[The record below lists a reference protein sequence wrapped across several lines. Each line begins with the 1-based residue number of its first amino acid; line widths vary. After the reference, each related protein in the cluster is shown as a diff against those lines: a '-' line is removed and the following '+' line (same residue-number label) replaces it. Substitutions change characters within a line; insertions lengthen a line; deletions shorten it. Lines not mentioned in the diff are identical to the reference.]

1 MDYDIA
7 HRPSEATVTVELGPG
22 ERAVAEAGALVAHTD
37 GIDIETGARGG
48 VFGSLKRMLGGE
60 SFFVNTFSAG
70 DSTGEVTFAG
80 PLPGD
85 VVHVGVGGTEGDLFA
100 TAGSFLAAS
109 GGVEVDTEFG
119 GARTFLGGEGL
130 FLLRLSGD
138 GPAWL
143 TSYGAIDR
151 RDLADGETYV
161 VDTGHVVAFR
171 DAEWDTRRVGG
182 LKSTLFSGEGLVCT
196 FTGPGTVW
204 TQTRSPDAF
213 VAWLAGRLPSGTSSS
228 SADTSRGGSD
238 FSVRF

>member
-1 MDYDIA
+1 MEYDIT
-7 HRPSEATVTVELGPG
+7 HRPSEATVTVELGTG
-22 ERAVAEAGALVAHTD
+22 ESVVAEAGALVGHTD
-37 GIDIETGARGG
+37 GVAIETGARGG
-48 VFGSLKRMLGGE
+48 LFGSLKRMLGGE
-60 SFFVNTFSAG
+60 SFFVNTFTAEAG
-70 DSTGEVTFAG
+70 GEATFAG

-85 VVHVGVGGTEGDLFA
+85 VVHVGVGNGEGDLFA

-109 GGVEVDTEFG
+109 GGVEVDTKFG
-119 GARTFLGGEGL
+119 GARSFLGGEGF

-151 RDLADGETYV
+151 HDLDAGETYV
-161 VDTGHVVAFR
+161 IDTGHVVAFR
-171 DAEWDTRRVGG
+171 DAEWNTRRVGG

-213 VAWLAGRLPSGTSSS
+213 VAWLAGRLPSGTNSS
-228 SADTSRGGSD
+228 SAGNTTE
-238 FSVRF
+238 

>member
-1 MDYDIA
+1 MDYDIS
-7 HRPSEATVTVELGPG
+7 HRPSESTVTVSLGPG
-22 ERAVAEAGALVAHTD
+22 ESVVAEAGALVGYTD
-37 GIDIETGARGG
+37 GVEIETGARGG

-60 SFFVNTFSAG
+60 SFFVNTFRAPNG
-70 DSTGEVTFAG
+70 GEATFAG

-85 VVHVGVGGTEGDLFA
+85 IVHVGIGNGEGELFA
-100 TAGSFLAAS
+100 TAGSFLA
-109 GGVEVDTEFG
+109 GGGDIAVDTKFG

-143 TSYGAIDR
+143 SSYGAIDR
-151 RDLADGETYV
+151 RDLGAGETYV

-171 DAEWDTRRVGG
+171 DAEWETSRVGG
-182 LKSTLFSGEGLVCT
+182 LKSTLFSGEGLVCA

-204 TQTRSPDAF
+204 TQSRSPDAF
-213 VAWLAGRLPSGTSSS
+213 VAWLAGQLPSTS
-228 SADTSRGGSD
+228 AGSNNSGDSND